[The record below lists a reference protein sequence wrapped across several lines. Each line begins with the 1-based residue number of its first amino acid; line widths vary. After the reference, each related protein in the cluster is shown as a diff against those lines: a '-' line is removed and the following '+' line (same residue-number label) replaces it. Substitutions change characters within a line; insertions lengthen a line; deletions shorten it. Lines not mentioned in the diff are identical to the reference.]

1 VLLLKAPRF
10 LFISIPFRTFVFS
23 HTIFDILQ
31 SIPITLIR
39 KKVKNARIV
48 VKNST
53 TVELIVP
60 HRYSELHVDNLVE
73 SKRDWILKALAKVKS
88 RENAVQLQE
97 NERFIRGKIYI
108 IHERFIDTPF
118 IDYEHA
124 RLYGRSEHFEGNKYI
139 ALLKREAK
147 VFLPK
152 RLRELAEEFGFR
164 INKISIRSQSTRWG
178 SCSSDF
184 NISLNWK
191 LLLVPPF
198 VCDYVLLHELV
209 HTEHLNHS
217 EHFWKRLSEV
227 CPYVTQSHQWQKQF
241 GRAVLQ
247 LH

>member
-1 VLLLKAPRF
+1 MLLLKAPRF
-10 LFISIPFRTFVFS
+10 LFMSIPFCTFVFY
-23 HTIFDILQ
+23 HTNFTVLE

-60 HRYSELHVDNLVE
+60 HRYSQMNVDMLVE
-73 SKRDWILKALAKVKS
+73 SKREWILKALSKVTS
-88 RENAVQLQE
+88 RENAVKLQA
-97 NERFIRGKIYI
+97 NERFIRGKIYR
-108 IHERFIDTPF
+108 IHERFIDAPF
-118 IDYEHA
+118 IDHDNA
-124 RLYGRSEHFEGNKYI
+124 RLYGRSHHFEG
-139 ALLKREAK
+139 ASFTTLLKKEAK
-147 VFLPK
+147 EYLPK
-152 RLRELAEEFGFR
+152 RLRELATEFGFR
-164 INKISIRSQSTRWG
+164 INKIQIRSQSTRWG
-178 SCSSDF
+178 SCSSEK

-191 LLLVPPF
+191 LFLVPPF

-209 HTEHLNHS
+209 HTEFMNHS